1 MRIFGKAK
9 GTGSSS
15 ALRAV
20 STNPNVAVA
29 DDAGMSED
37 PVVADLARTEE
48 MPYLRDV
55 PTIPALPISI
65 PTVTAVEGQAGGQEE
80 GDSDVFVVRRSSAEI
95 PAAVVA
101 SAEALAA
108 AAAAAEGVT
117 LFVYGW
123 ENVQPGPLSWAFP
136 SLRAALLAVRTMRN
150 AVEWCICSGREPSI
164 DAARAKGAI
173 LIEQNA

>member
-1 MRIFGKAK
+1 MRIFGRAK
-9 GTGSSS
+9 DRGSS
-15 ALRAV
+15 
-20 STNPNVAVA
+20 
-29 DDAGMSED
+29 AGFPAAAAHDLASSEEHVL
-37 PVVADLARTEE
+37 PELARTEE
-48 MPYLRDV
+48 MPIVREV
-55 PTIPALPISI
+55 PTLPA
-65 PTVTAVEGQAGGQEE
+65 VQAADVVGVVPDVE
-80 GDSDVFVVRRSSAEI
+80 GDSDVFVVRRSSPEL
-95 PAAVVA
+95 PAL

-136 SLRAALLAVRTMRN
+136 SLHTALQAVRTMRN
-150 AVEWCICSGREPSI
+150 AVEWCIVRGREPSI